1 MTTTTTKEAYRVS
14 TYFRRNREIKAVV
27 PETIDAE
34 EKMYETPETIR
45 EVAYWLIGEEVMICD
60 WDTLED
66 AMEWEYEMLY
76 C

>member
-1 MTTTTTKEAYRVS
+1 MKEAYRVS
-14 TYFRRNREIKAVV
+14 TYFKRDKEIKSVV
-27 PETIDAE
+27 LETIDAE
-34 EKMYETPETIR
+34 EKMFEEPRTIR
-45 EVAYWLIGEEVMICD
+45 EAAYWLNGEEVMICD